1 MFWGRL
7 GALTVV
13 AAVAWPRRRP
23 LVAFPEDEVL
33 IG

>member
-1 MFWGRL
+1 L

-13 AAVAWPRRRP
+13 AAVAWPRKRP
-23 LVAFPEDEVL
+23 LVSYPEDEVL